1 MENIEDTQETAL
13 ANVPS
18 VGTEI
23 ASARAAQEVQAAMV
37 IAKKFPRD
45 ENKAYAAIIQSC
57 KRKTLAEAAIYS
69 YPRGGS
75 TVEGPSIR
83 LAEEMA
89 RNWGNLDY
97 GLVELEQTKEN
108 SVVMAFAWDQQTG
121 TRRSMVFTVPHVRE
135 VGRGQNKTLKALDDP
150 RDVYEIVANMGARR
164 MRACIMA
171 LIPGDFIDGAVEECN
186 RTMADAEKGVSLQ
199 DRAMKMVAAF
209 KDFGVT
215 ADMIEA
221 KFQHRLGAITEAEM
235 NQLRKIYRAIAD
247 NAASREQFFDVEP
260 GVARPPA
267 PPREV
272 KGAAAAVAPEREQ
285 TPSPVSSPP
294 PIQTVTPEVVA
305 EKPKGRAP
313 APAKAE
319 QAAEPAPASI
329 AAVAQEVAAATT
341 VKEQKTKLAPNEKL
355 TVTGKVL
362 EFVCLKINKQP
373 SIRATIDTDGFK
385 GTVHHIGGGKV
396 TAQVAQADGK
406 VVDKMEPLPVWQ
418 KEKPVTMELVAKS
431 VASQPDPV
439 VFVEK
444 IVIASAEEDGI
455 NF

>member
-18 VGTEI
+18 LGAEV

-97 GLVELEQTKEN
+97 GLVELEQTKDN

-199 DRAMKMVAAF
+199 DRCAKMVAAF
-209 KDFGVT
+209 SDFGVT
-215 ADMIEA
+215 QDMIEK
-221 KFQHRLGAITEAEM
+221 KFQHRLGAITEAEL

-247 NAASREQFFDVEP
+247 SAASREQFFDVEQ
-260 GVARPPA
+260 GAARPPA
-267 PPREV
+267 PVREA
-272 KGAAAAVAPEREQ
+272 KGAAAAVAPEREP
-285 TPSPVSSPP
+285 TPAPAPVP
-294 PIQTVTPEVVA
+294 TVTPEVVP
-305 EKPKGRAP
+305 EKPKGRATP
-313 APAKAE
+313 PAKEE
-319 QAAEPAPASI
+319 QAAI
-329 AAVAQEVAAATT
+329 ADVAKEVVSATT
-341 VKEQKTKLAPNEKL
+341 VKEPRTKLAPSEKL
-355 TVTGKVL
+355 TVKGVVSEIVT
-362 EFVCLKINKQP
+362 LKINKQP
-373 SIRATIDTDGFK
+373 SIKATIDTDGFK
-385 GTVHHIGGGKV
+385 GIVYHIGGATV
-396 TAQVAQADGK
+396 TAQIAQADGK
-406 VVDKMEPLPVWQ
+406 VVDKLEPLPVWQ
-418 KEKPVTMELVAKS
+418 KEKAVTIELVAKT

-444 IVIASAEEDGI
+444 IVITAAEEDGI